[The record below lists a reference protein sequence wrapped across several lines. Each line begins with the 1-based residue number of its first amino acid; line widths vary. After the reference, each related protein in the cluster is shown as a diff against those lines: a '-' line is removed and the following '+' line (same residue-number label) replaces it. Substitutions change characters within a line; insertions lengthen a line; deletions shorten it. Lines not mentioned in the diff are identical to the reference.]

1 MSRESRLVAVLLVI
15 SGIGVSGLMVV
26 ANQYR
31 KTLAA
36 QPAATP
42 GARTRAID
50 ATMNAVRL
58 GRWVPRRTGAGP
70 VVSIEPSGRG
80 RGARRARRSR
90 EGVSER
96 AEGDFGASRHDL
108 RRLRRRPYGLERLS
122 GGRAMSDAALAGAF
136 AARRAALDAVE
147 PDADAAWDDTVAD

>member
-1 MSRESRLVAVLLVI
+1 GCPGMSRESRLVAVLLVI

-58 GRWVPRRTGAGP
+58 VDGFLA
-70 VVSIEPSGRG
+70 
-80 RGARRARRSR
+80 ARERARSFLSSHPDAAAAPGEHADLVKAFRNDR
-90 EGVSER
+90 KATLALHGMTFGDYAAVR
-96 AEGDFGASRHDL
+96 AAWNDYR
-108 RRLRRRPYGLERLS
+108 
-122 GGRAMSDAALAGAF
+122 GGRAMSDAALAG
-136 AARRAALDAVE
+136 
-147 PDADAAWDDTVAD
+147 